1 MAGVLLQVNDLKTYF
16 QTTEGTVRAVDGLSY
31 DVREAETVALVG
43 ESGCGKSVSAL
54 SLMRLVPYPGKIMG
68 GRAIF
73 RQHDL
78 LQLSEKALRNIRGRH
93 IGMVFQEPMTSLNP
107 VMNIGDQI
115 TEALQAHLKMRRS
128 DSLHRTIELLRSVG
142 ISDAEKRYSNYPH
155 EFSGGMRQRVMIA
168 MALSCNPEIL
178 IADEPTTAL
187 DVTIQAQI
195 LDLMTELARKSGTA
209 VILITHNFGIVAR
222 YADRVNVMYA
232 GKVVE
237 AGSGDS
243 IFEKPSHPYTQGL
256 LQCVPRID
264 LGETRL
270 STIEGLPPDPTQKRK
285 GCSFQPRCP
294 IPMRVCSEEEPPLES
309 IGNEHQCA
317 CFAARK

>member
-1 MAGVLLQVNDLKTYF
+1 MAGVLLEVKDLKTYF
-16 QTTEGTVRAVDGLSY
+16 YTTEGVIRAVDGLSY

-54 SLMRLVPYPGKIMG
+54 SLMKLVPYPGRIVG
-68 GRAIF
+68 GQAIF
-73 RQHDL
+73 RQEDL
-78 LQLSEKALRNIRGRH
+78 FQLSEKQLRSVRGRH

-115 TEALQAHLKMRRS
+115 AEALQIHLKMDRAA
-128 DSLHRTIELLRSVG
+128 SLERTIELLRTVG
-142 ISDAEKRYSNYPH
+142 ITDAEKRYRNYPH
-155 EFSGGMRQRVMIA
+155 EFSGGMRQRVVIA
-168 MALSCNPEIL
+168 MALSCNPEVL

-195 LDLMTELARKSGTA
+195 LDLLSELARKSGTA
-209 VILITHNFGIVAR
+209 VVLITHNLGIVAR

-232 GKVVE
+232 GKIVE

-264 LGETRL
+264 GGQAKL
-270 STIEGLPPDPTQKRK
+270 STIEGLPPDPGHKPR

-294 IPMRVCSEEEPPLES
+294 VPMRICSEEDPTLES
-309 IGNEHQCA
+309 VGTEHQCA
-317 CFAARK
+317 CFAAKR